1 MSAKEL
7 EKLQAMRAELWAE
20 AQSLQQKQKKLEN
33 SVVALEEKVVVEM
46 LKKERAAI
54 EELKNHNKATKDT
67 IAELAA
73 RKKKLETKL
82 EDVVQTQ
89 AILSPTEEKVEEAP
103 VQSEETQEAVE
114 STEIAYEEDE
124 DGVIVTTIEGE
135 ALVEN
140 QETILESPGRK
151 EKKKRRFF

>member
-1 MSAKEL
+1 MNAKEL
-7 EKLQAMRAELWAE
+7 EKLQAMRAELEAE
-20 AQSLQQKQKKLEN
+20 AQSLQQEQKNLEN

-54 EELKNHNKATKDT
+54 EELKNHNKATKDI
-67 IAELAA
+67 IAELVTK
-73 RKKKLETKL
+73 KKKLETKL

-89 AILSPTEEKVEEAP
+89 AILSPAEEKAEEAP
-103 VQSEETQEAVE
+103 AQSEGTQEAAKP
-114 STEIAYEEDE
+114 TEVSYEEDE

-140 QETILESPGRK
+140 QETIRENPSRK

>member
-1 MSAKEL
+1 MNAKEL
-7 EKLQAMRAELWAE
+7 EKLQAMRAELEAE
-20 AQSLQQKQKKLEN
+20 AQSLQQEQKNLEN

-54 EELKNHNKATKDT
+54 EELKNHNKATKDA

-73 RKKKLETKL
+73 KKKKLENKL

-89 AILSPTEEKVEEAP
+89 AAPSPAEEKAEETPA
-103 VQSEETQEAVE
+103 QSEGTQEAAE
-114 STEIAYEEDE
+114 PTEVAYEEDE

-140 QETILESPGRK
+140 QETIRENPSRK